1 MRIILIYIT
10 VRVKRMIELNNGTA
24 IKRITG
30 MEVTAH
36 IAGWKARDRSS
47 RYAGLAA
54 VVALHAVAIAAL
66 LQYEPARSA
75 LSEAMPIMVS
85 LITPPRVVEKP
96 QVLPK
101 PLPVKPRVATPAPP
115 VPQQIMTAAPTA
127 PEPALA
133 PAPPPPAPVAA
144 APPPAPAP
152 AIALPVVPPNFSAS
166 YLENPAPAYPPLAR
180 RVGEQGKVMLRVLVN
195 AKGTA
200 DTVELRS
207 SSGSNRLDEAALE
220 SVKHWRFVPA
230 RQGDQPVP
238 AWVLIPITF
247 SLKG

>member
-1 MRIILIYIT
+1 
-10 VRVKRMIELNNGTA
+10 
-24 IKRITG
+24 

-36 IAGWKARDRSS
+36 IAGWKAHDRSS
-47 RYAGLAA
+47 RYAGFAV
-54 VVALHAVAIAAL
+54 VVALHAAAIAAL
-66 LQYEPARSA
+66 LQFEPARSA

-85 LITPPRVVEKP
+85 LITLQPVVEKP

-101 PLPVKPRVATPAPP
+101 PLPVKPRVAAPTPP
-115 VPQQIMTAAPTA
+115 VRQQIVAAAPTA

-133 PAPPPPAPVAA
+133 PAPPLPAPVAA
-144 APPPAPAP
+144 VPPPAPAP
-152 AIALPVVPPNFSAS
+152 AIVLPVVPPSFSAS
-166 YLENPAPAYPPLAR
+166 YLENPAPVYPPLSR
-180 RVGEQGKVMLRVLVN
+180 RVGEQGKVMLRVLVS

-200 DTVELRS
+200 DTVELRA
-207 SSGSNRLDEAALE
+207 SSGSSRLDDAALE